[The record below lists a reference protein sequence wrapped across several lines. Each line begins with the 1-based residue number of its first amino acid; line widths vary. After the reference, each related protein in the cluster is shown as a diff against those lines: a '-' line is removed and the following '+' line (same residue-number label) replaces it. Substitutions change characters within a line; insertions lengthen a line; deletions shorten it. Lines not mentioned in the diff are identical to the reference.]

1 MICFLVVFE
10 EWFYGHFFF
19 ASALQIF
26 NIGALH
32 CSESFGENKTKLIC
46 NYAKWKTTKTK
57 AAVQKLA
64 NVKKRCLTFLVVSNY
79 YNQSSGVEGSLSFLH
94 AGDTFHVCF
103 GGSLQCKQRRQ
114 GKIKNIKPMFV
125 ELL

>member
-1 MICFLVVFE
+1 MVLWAF
-10 EWFYGHFFF
+10 FFF

-64 NVKKRCLTFLVVSNY
+64 NVKKHCLTFLVVSNY

>member
-1 MICFLVVFE
+1 MGI
-10 EWFYGHFFF
+10 FFF

-79 YNQSSGVEGSLSFLH
+79 YNQSSGVEGAFPSFMLVIH
-94 AGDTFHVCF
+94 FMSVLVGHCSVNKEDRAKLRT
-103 GGSLQCKQRRQ
+103 
-114 GKIKNIKPMFV
+114 
-125 ELL
+125 

>member
-1 MICFLVVFE
+1 MISWLCLKNGSV
-10 EWFYGHFFF
+10 GIFFCKR
-19 ASALQIF
+19 STDIQYRSTTLQWVI
-26 NIGALH
+26 
-32 CSESFGENKTKLIC
+32 GENKTKLIC
-46 NYAKWKTTKTK
+46 NYAKWKTTTTK
-57 AAVQKLA
+57 VAVQKLA
-64 NVKKRCLTFLVVSNY
+64 NVKKHCLRFLVVSNY

-94 AGDTFHVCF
+94 AGDTFLVCF